1 MGLGNPRMADRRH
14 PGGERLRTCSG
25 FPANHPGRRTVF
37 DFNGDRRL
45 RLSLSILLWAAGF
58 VYSLRRIMEQK
69 RSLRSEIKIIFQL
82 NASIPWAELKRQM
95 EIHKIEMHKEL

>member
-1 MGLGNPRMADRRH
+1 
-14 PGGERLRTCSG
+14 
-25 FPANHPGRRTVF
+25 
-37 DFNGDRRL
+37 
-45 RLSLSILLWAAGF
+45 
-58 VYSLRRIMEQK
+58 MEQK